1 MTNETKKISPMNA
14 LPFSPSPRL
23 PLSPSRHRR
32 PSALVAV
39 LTSAVLSFTTAT
51 THAQVAKNAVRE
63 KVGGIDLVV
72 LKTGV
77 KEVVTIRGSLAAGD
91 ALSPD
96 GNPALADLTGGML
109 DKGTTKQDKFA
120 IAQLLGGVGATI
132 SFGTGPSSLN
142 ISAKC
147 LRADLPLVLGLI
159 AEQLRSPAFS
169 PEEFAKLKKQFAGN
183 YRRQLDETGF
193 RADDSFTR
201 AVYPVGHPNRQA
213 PSAEILAS
221 AEKIT
226 LEEVKAF
233 HAKYYG
239 PATFRLVLVG
249 DIAAASAKTEIA
261 KVFAGWTG
269 GERAPT
275 PAPAKPGA
283 VDAARDQNVFMPEKT
298 NISIIWGQATGL
310 RYGDTDTLALRVGT
324 AALGSGFT
332 GRLMANVRDKE
343 GLTYGIGSYVAGDTF
358 VDGDWRIQG
367 NFAPEMLEKGI
378 ASTKRQLTEWYTQ
391 GITDDELAKRKTGL
405 AGTYKVALS
414 TTAGMA
420 GTILN
425 TLNRDLELSFIDQYP
440 ARVGALTKAQVNGAI
455 KKHLDP
461 EKMVLVKAGTVPG
474 ASATPV
480 AK

>member
-1 MTNETKKISPMNA
+1 MTPETKTLSPMKA
-14 LPFSPSPRL
+14 
-23 PLSPSRHRR
+23 
-32 PSALVAV
+32 
-39 LTSAVLSFTTAT
+39 LSFSRSLRLATAALALSGLT
-51 THAQVAKNAVRE
+51 ANAQVAKNAVRDN
-63 KVGGIDLVV
+63 VGGIDLVV

-77 KEVVTIRGSLAAGD
+77 KEVVTLRGSLAAGD
-91 ALSPD
+91 SLSPD
-96 GNPALADLTGGML
+96 GSPALADLTGGML

-120 IAQLLGGVGATI
+120 IAQLLGSVGATL
-132 SFGTGPSSLN
+132 SFSTGPSSLN
-142 ISAKC
+142 INAKC
-147 LRADLPLVLGLI
+147 LRADLPLVIGLI

-183 YRRQLDETGF
+183 YRRALDETDF

-226 LEEVKAF
+226 LDEVKAF

-239 PATFRLVLVG
+239 PATLRLVLVG
-249 DIAAASAKTEIA
+249 DIDAASAKSEVS

-269 GERAPT
+269 GVRPPT
-275 PAPAKPGA
+275 PAAAKPGS

-358 VDGDWRIQG
+358 VDGDWRISG

-378 ASTKRQLTEWYTQ
+378 ASTKRQLTAWYSE
-391 GITDDELAKRKTGL
+391 GITDDELARKKTGL

-414 TTAGMA
+414 TTSGMA
-420 GTILN
+420 GTILA

-440 ARVGALTKAQVNGAI
+440 SRVNALTKDQVNGAI
-455 KKHLDP
+455 KKHLNP
-461 EKMVLVKAGTVPG
+461 EKMVLIKAGTVPG
-474 ASATPV
+474 A
-480 AK
+480 K